1 MLTIGLT
8 GGIGS
13 GKTAA
18 STYFEELGICI
29 VDADV
34 VARQIVEP
42 GQAALAAII
51 QHFGRTIL
59 HPDDTLDRAKLR
71 EKIFN
76 NPADKT
82 WLESLLHPLI
92 REEITRQLQAA
103 KSPYVILVS
112 PLLFE
117 TNQHTLVD
125 RTLLIDVPEQV
136 QRERAAQRD
145 GNSVQQIQKIIDSQ
159 LPRKQKLARADDVIV
174 NDKGLA
180 ELKENISIMHEKYLQ
195 HVNN

>member
-51 QHFGRTIL
+51 QHFGRSIL
-59 HPDDTLDRAKLR
+59 LADDTLDRAKLR

-76 NPADKT
+76 NPTDKT